1 MVTNTEQ
8 IFTFLNEHAESNNED
23 LYLEAVIEACQ
34 EWLSGERMPRL
45 SPSVTKEE
53 IRRGIQ
59 LAVLKGMKEQAQ
71 PNHQMTPDAIGM
83 LIGHFANKLM
93 QHKEQV
99 TLLDPAAGTGNLL
112 FTVMNAIGDKA
123 TATSVEIDELLVRL
137 SAITAELLEQPV
149 RFFVQDALRPLLVDP
164 VDLVVC
170 DLPVGYYPDD
180 DNAISFEMMPAEG
193 HAFAHHLFI
202 EQSMNHLREGGYA
215 IFLTPSSLF
224 ESDQSA
230 ELHRYLK
237 KNAVIRAVLQ
247 LPESLFR
254 SAAHE
259 KSLFILQ
266 KPYAEMKA
274 KPDVL
279 LSKVPNM
286 SDKLAMSRFLEQI
299 EDWVSEEL

>member
-8 IFTFLNEHAESNNED
+8 IFTFLNEHAESNKED

-93 QHKEQV
+93 QQKEQV
-99 TLLDPAAGTGNLL
+99 ALLDPAAGTGNLL
-112 FTVMNAIGDKA
+112 FTVMNTIGDKA

-137 SAITAELLEQPV
+137 SAVTAELLEQPV

-202 EQSMNHLREGGYA
+202 EQSMNHLKEGGYA
-215 IFLTPSSLF
+215 LFLTPASLF

-247 LPESLFR
+247 LPDSLFR

-259 KSLFILQ
+259 KSVFILQ

-299 EDWVSEEL
+299 DDWVSEEL

>member
-8 IFTFLNEHAESNNED
+8 IFTFLNDYAEAKKED
-23 LYLEAVIEACQ
+23 LYLEALIEACQ
-34 EWLSGERMPRL
+34 QWLSEESMPRL
-45 SPSVTKEE
+45 TPSVTKEE

-93 QHKEQV
+93 QHKNQT

-112 FTVMNAIGDKA
+112 FTVMNTLGDKVN
-123 TATSVEIDELLVRL
+123 ATSVEIDELLVRL
-137 SAITAELLEQPV
+137 SAVTADLLEQPV
-149 RFFVQDALRPLLVDP
+149 RFFIQDALRPLLVDP

-180 DNAISFEMMPAEG
+180 DNALNFEMMPAEG

-202 EQSMNHLREGGYA
+202 EQSMNHLKEGGYA
-215 IFLTPSSLF
+215 IFLTPASLF
-224 ESDQSA
+224 ESDQS
-230 ELHRYLK
+230 EVLHRYLK

-247 LPESLFR
+247 LPATLFR

-259 KSLFILQ
+259 KSIFILQ

-279 LSKVPNM
+279 LTKVPNM

-299 EDWVSEEL
+299 DDWIGEES

>member
-8 IFTFLNEHAESNNED
+8 IFTFLNEHAETNKEA
-23 LYLEAVIEACQ
+23 LYLESVIEACN

-45 SPSVTKEE
+45 TPSVTKEE

-71 PNHQMTPDAIGM
+71 PNHQMTPDALGM
-83 LIGHFANKLM
+83 LIGHFANKLT
-93 QHKEQV
+93 QHKDQV
-99 TLLDPAAGTGNLL
+99 TILDPAAGTGNLL
-112 FTVMNAIGDKA
+112 FTVMNTIGEKG

-137 SAITAELLEQPV
+137 SAVTADLLEQPV
-149 RFFVQDALRPLLVDP
+149 RFFIQDALRPLLVDP

-180 DNAISFEMMPAEG
+180 ENGLNFEMMPAEG
-193 HAFAHHLFI
+193 HAFSHHLFI
-202 EQSMNHLREGGYA
+202 EQSMNHLKEGGYA
-215 IFLTPSSLF
+215 IFLTPASLF

-247 LPESLFR
+247 LPATLFR

-259 KSLFILQ
+259 KSIFILQ

-299 EDWVSEEL
+299 DEWVVEA